1 MTRLSSSRRANSNA
15 LESTAAV
22 SGLDFTSVSA
32 AGGRI
37 ISDELVSSRLKL
49 LEISALIMFKVGE
62 GIDEDVGRVEIG

>member
-15 LESTAAV
+15 LESTTV

-62 GIDEDVGRVEIG
+62 GIDEDVGRVEVG

>member
-1 MTRLSSSRRANSNA
+1 
-15 LESTAAV
+15 
-22 SGLDFTSVSA
+22 LDFTSVSA

-62 GIDEDVGRVEIG
+62 GIDEDVGRVEVG